1 MEGEMAGVDLR
12 ADGELAG
19 GRQVEE
25 DDPNEVHEGLL
36 TKAQDPVKRTAQV
49 IEREKIELSP
59 QLDQYLCTGLPHF
72 DAVQVFHLPLG
83 RWVPGIPPV

>member
-25 DDPNEVHEGLL
+25 GDPKEVHEGLL
-36 TKAQDPVKRTAQV
+36 SKVQDPVKCTAQV
-49 IEREKIELSP
+49 IEREKVELSP
-59 QLDQYLCTGLPHF
+59 QLDPYFCTGLPHH